1 MRIFNRVRG
10 HWNRLLRNS
19 VRIPSVSF
27 FGAICALLLVGSLES
42 RTLAQDARDKSAA
55 SASLVRSC
63 SASQAGPKPGHKN
76 KTKGNAGAGADQ
88 IALACLEA
96 KGAPLDIQEFFQSH
110 VRAQGWRFGEEKIVA
125 DGWIFTRYLDKD
137 ELLQFAKEG
146 RFAGHV
152 NWTEGKALVLVTTRE
167 LDDGFTRAE
176 ITARLQG
183 FGQNVD
189 RFAPPKDT
197 WDLDSSGLLEK
208 NLIAALEAHF
218 KSLQ

>member
-1 MRIFNRVRG
+1 MRIFDRVHGNR
-10 HWNRLLRNS
+10 NRLLRSN
-19 VRIPSVSF
+19 VRIPCVSF
-27 FGAICALLLVGSLES
+27 FGTICALLLVVSLENPA
-42 RTLAQDARDKSAA
+42 LAQDAGDKSTA
-55 SASLVRSC
+55 SPSLVRSC
-63 SASQAGPKPGHKN
+63 NASQAGLKPGHKN
-76 KTKGNAGAGADQ
+76 KTKGNAGARADQ
-88 IALACLEA
+88 AALACLEA
-96 KGAPLDIQEFFQSH
+96 KGAPLDIQEFFQSY

-146 RFAGHV
+146 RFAGRV

-167 LDDGFTRAE
+167 LDDSFTRTE
-176 ITARLQG
+176 VTARLQG
-183 FGQNVD
+183 LGQNVD

-218 KSLQ
+218 KSLP